1 VEGVARTFEDAKDMM
16 NREFNS
22 LSRQNRI
29 LGIITALR
37 FENVLAT
44 NQNDLGR
51 ALYAFS
57 AKLEN

>member
-1 VEGVARTFEDAKDMM
+1 MM
-16 NREFNS
+16 DLEFNS

-51 ALYAFS
+51 TLDA
-57 AKLEN
+57 